1 MKKSIEILFHAM
13 MWLLYAVILLAQSKL
28 YLEVAPKAPFGQQLG
43 LVIFLD
49 VLYSSIVFYVTY
61 FCLPWAL
68 KSKGN
73 QTILGIILFALLTL
87 FAIPALQI
95 GIWPTL
101 SSVAPH
107 IAFVLLAIVFRK
119 LFV

>member
-1 MKKSIEILFHAM
+1 MKKSIEIQFQAI

-49 VLYSSIVFYVTY
+49 VFYSAFVFYATY

-73 QTILGIILFALLTL
+73 QTIFSVILIALITL
-87 FAIPALQI
+87 FAVPALQI
-95 GIWPTL
+95 GIWPVI

-107 IAFVLLAIVFRK
+107 IAFVLLAIAFRK